1 MVGCAEKVGCRA
13 GSVGCCGKVNAGV
26 VGECGGWDA
35 GCVGIEWAMEAVL
48 CGSKAK
54 DTASCSKLE
63 AV

>member
-35 GCVGIEWAMEAVL
+35 GCVGRMGNGGGAVW
-48 CGSKAK
+48 
-54 DTASCSKLE
+54 E
-63 AV
+63 